1 MTTLLYLKLAWR
13 NILRNKRRTFI
24 AGIAIG
30 IGLAA
35 LMFTDALYIGMEDN
49 MVQSATDSFLGDG
62 QIHRD
67 GYRESREVTETING
81 APDILRR
88 LDTTGIVVAHAER
101 VYAMSMISSPSNVE
115 SVSLVGIEPGEERV
129 VSQIDDALQKGDFF
143 EGNNARDVVMGSD
156 LADLLEVG
164 IGDRIVL
171 TVAQAKSGDLSQEMF
186 RVSGIYF
193 FHMKELDRGMV
204 FIRKA
209 KAQSM
214 LGLAPDQIHEIALK
228 FTSTSYGRNKNYPF
242 WKEFSTNGNEA
253 VGWTVLLP
261 QMEAV
266 FEMSNF
272 STAMI
277 GLVLF
282 GVVAL
287 GIVNTLFM
295 SLYERM
301 FEFGVLR
308 AVGTRPFAMGRLI
321 IFEAGALA
329 AISIV
334 MGVILG
340 TAVTYIFTRVGI
352 DYTGIEFAGVT
363 FQQLLYPVM
372 KVKQFVIY
380 PIAVFF
386 FTLLV
391 GLYPATFAA
400 RMRPAEAM
408 RRSV

>member
-1 MTTLLYLKLAWR
+1 M
-13 NILRNKRRTFI
+13 
-24 AGIAIG
+24 AGIDPA
-30 IGLAA
+30 
-35 LMFTDALYIGMEDN
+35 
-49 MVQSATDSFLGDG
+49 
-62 QIHRD
+62 
-67 GYRESREVTETING
+67 
-81 APDILRR
+81 
-88 LDTTGIVVAHAER
+88 
-101 VYAMSMISSPSNVE
+101 
-115 SVSLVGIEPGEERV
+115 EERV
-129 VSQIDDALQKGDFF
+129 VSQIDDAIQKGSFF
-143 EGNNARDVVMGSD
+143 TGDNARDIVIGAD
-156 LADLLEVG
+156 LAELLEVG
-164 IGDRIVL
+164 IGDRVVL
-171 TVAQAKSGDLSQEMF
+171 TVAQAESGDLSQEMF

-193 FHMKELDRGMV
+193 FHMKELDRGMA
-204 FIRKA
+204 FIRKS

-214 LGLAPDQIHEIALK
+214 LGLSSDQIHEIALK
-228 FTSTSYGRNKNYPF
+228 FTSTSYGRDKNYPF

-277 GLVLF
+277 GVILF

-287 GIVNTLFM
+287 GIINTLFM

-308 AVGTRPFAMGRLI
+308 AVGTRPLAMGRLI

-329 AISIV
+329 VISIV

-340 TAVTYIFTRVGI
+340 AASTFIFMKTGI

-363 FQQLLYPVM
+363 FQHLLYPVM

-386 FTLLV
+386 FTLLI